1 MKIKSVRL
9 QSFRNHTDSSLELD
23 SFNVLRGAN
32 FAGKSS
38 VAQGISML
46 LTPTTTSLDATGRGF
61 AVKIKR
67 GSPKAIITGV
77 IQGSKHTIERIVT
90 LNTNTS
96 GRTDSSKCLSDPDF
110 HPSPFERLLDA
121 NRAALAVCL
130 NTDRFFTMD
139 EKDQKSL
146 LAKLAFPNSYDF
158 PEETM
163 DAVDKALGEGTV
175 DFDAEPFAV
184 IEKAYKLLYKER
196 ELVNRQ
202 AKEFVI
208 PSALPD
214 VAGFADAASLQK
226 QLTEARERQRTI
238 AAERDAATANNGD
251 ANVKRAKLQGRV
263 DTLKEKIKEE
273 EKRVK
278 DVEWGLLSESRL
290 KDLRKVAEG
299 KTTFDKLERE
309 RQVILTRITV
319 KKNKVESY
327 AKLTGISGECPTCH
341 QDIDAE
347 IINELRRK
355 AAEELTTQQNLDSD
369 TLHQMKNLGDVTGA
383 LKAIADHDKAVAA
396 QAEINTVI
404 TEKNKLLHDATNEL
418 NKLPTT
424 TDTLLPF
431 VKPLDEVDAEITSLL
446 AKLQP
451 AMAAEERKKEIAT
464 KTEQMKKLQAKAVSI
479 DALVKYFDKDGI
491 KAKLLVEHVGGF
503 VEKMNVVMDAFG
515 YKVTLDIEP
524 EFMFVVTDTT
534 NVLTPVKELS
544 GSEQLMF
551 MVALQCAV
559 SRAAGIGIVVAD
571 KLDTFLPAQRS
582 KANKVLYTLLQGGML
597 DQVFAIMSDE
607 SETVPNLPNSAFF
620 LVEAGAVRRLNV

>member
-1 MKIKSVRL
+1 MKIKKLRL
-9 QSFRNHTDSSLELD
+9 QAFRNHSDSTLDLE
-23 SFNVLRGAN
+23 SFSCIKGGN
-32 FAGKSS
+32 FQGKSS
-38 VAQGISML
+38 IAQALSML
-46 LTPTTTSLDATGRGF
+46 LTPTTTGLDSSGRGF
-61 AVKIKR
+61 NVKIQR
-67 GSPKAIITGV
+67 GAQKAVITGV
-77 IQGSKHTIERIVT
+77 IQGSKHTVERQVV
-90 LNTNTS
+90 LNHNTT
-96 GRTDSSKCLSDPDF
+96 GRTDSSKCIDDPEW
-110 HPSPFERLLDA
+110 HPSPFEKQLDS

-130 NTDRFFTMD
+130 NTDRFFIMD

-146 LAKLAFPNSYDF
+146 LAKLAFPKSYDF

-196 ELVNRQ
+196 EVVNRQ

-214 VAGFADAASLQK
+214 TGVDAASLQK

-238 AAERDAATANNGD
+238 AAERDATTANNGD

-263 DTLKEKIKEE
+263 DALQEKIKEE
-273 EKRVK
+273 ERRVK
-278 DVEWGLLSESRL
+278 DVEWSLLPEARL
-290 KDLRKVAEG
+290 KDLRKIAEG
-299 KTTFDKLERE
+299 KATFDKLERE

-355 AAEELTTQQNLDSD
+355 AAEELATQQNLDSD
-369 TLHQMKNLGDVTGA
+369 ILHQMKNLGDVTGA

-451 AMAAEERKKEIAT
+451 AMAAEERKKEIAA
-464 KTEQMKKLQAKAVSI
+464 KTEQMKKLQAKAVSV

-503 VEKMNVVMDAFG
+503 VEKLNVVMDAFG

-524 EFMFVVTDTT
+524 EFLFVVTDTT

-551 MVALQCAV
+551 AVALQCAV

-620 LVEAGAVRRLNV
+620 LVEAGAVRRL